1 MVGPYLEPFITN
13 HLAYTNTN
21 YAYAY
26 SCTAVQLSE
35 LRGAGEAPLSALT
48 AVVRVAGPR
57 RVGRA
62 ESRATVVTD
71 AWTPWDAY
79 TDVLR

>member
-1 MVGPYLEPFITN
+1 MPSKTEEDMDMR
-13 HLAYTNTN
+13 
-21 YAYAY
+21 AY
-26 SCTAVQLSE
+26 SMEAWNAPHPA
-35 LRGAGEAPLSALT
+35 GASPGPLGK
-48 AVVRVAGPR
+48 VAGPR

-62 ESRATVVTD
+62 ESRATVITD